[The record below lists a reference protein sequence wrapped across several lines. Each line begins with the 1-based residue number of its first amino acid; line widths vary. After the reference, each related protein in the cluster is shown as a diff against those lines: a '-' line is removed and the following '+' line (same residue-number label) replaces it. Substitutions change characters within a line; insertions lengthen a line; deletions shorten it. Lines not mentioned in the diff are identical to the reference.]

1 LRIINSSSEM
11 LKYLVNNMLDLFA
24 IKTDNF
30 KKYEKPTNVR
40 EEIVNE
46 ILDIFM
52 EPC

>member
-1 LRIINSSSEM
+1 M

-30 KKYEKPTNVR
+30 KKYERPTNVR
-40 EEIVNE
+40 DGIVNE